1 MEVNPHLT
9 QKARK
14 DYELIRKALYERDQ
28 QAYARLMQ
36 NYREALYYMMLK
48 MTDNKT
54 DAEDLTVE
62 AFGKAFNNL
71 HHYSPRYAF
80 STWLFRIASN
90 NCIDFIRK
98 KRKQA
103 HILHE
108 SEEEE
113 AGSSNIADTAS
124 TNLSPEEFLLKQENV
139 KNIQKV
145 VDKLKP
151 HYRTLVQ
158 LRYFQEYSYEEI
170 AYQMD
175 LPIGTVKAQLYR
187 AREFLYSLIKGKK

>member
-1 MEVNPHLT
+1 MEVNQNLT

-14 DYELIRKALYERDQ
+14 DYELIRKALYEGDQ

-98 KRKQA
+98 KKKQA
-103 HILHE
+103 HFLQDN
-108 SEEEE
+108 EENED
-113 AGSSNIADTAS
+113 ASQGLADTAS
-124 TNLSPEEFLLKQENV
+124 NNPSPEDSLLKQENIE
-139 KNIQKV
+139 KMQEV

-187 AREFLYSLIKGKK
+187 AREFMHSLIKGKS